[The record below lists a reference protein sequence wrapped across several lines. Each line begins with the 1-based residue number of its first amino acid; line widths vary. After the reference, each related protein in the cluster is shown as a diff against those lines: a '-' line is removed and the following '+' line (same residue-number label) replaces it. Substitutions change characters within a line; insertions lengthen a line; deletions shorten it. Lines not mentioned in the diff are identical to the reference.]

1 MPPESG
7 KVLVR
12 DAMTRRVTTVT
23 PNTTVLTALR
33 LLYIQSIRHL
43 PVVEDGQLI
52 GIVSDRDLT
61 PAARSASSSAR
72 RDATVRTVMTPAVR
86 WMRPDDDLIAATRQM
101 LAWRISALPVID
113 HGQLAGILTTTDC
126 LNAMLEVTQAQR
138 DAAS

>member
-72 RDATVRTVMTPAVR
+72 RDTTVRTVMTPAVR